1 MLSSLVSSRQWL
13 AGWGIPRRSRIIR
26 SRSPPRSV
34 SSASETNPAE
44 THAASSASN
53 NVLFYPPHSF
63 EMLKEAQQE
72 EASRLGSKSSFD
84 LMFSCVNVGIF
95 TEQVIG
101 TSCSWWFSSFFF
113 CLLSSGSSSYY
124 NCSPFCSTLI
134 PISSSL
140 PFACRRNTTVEISVE
155 NKASP
160 SLLSF
165 SSLCHISFILLDNG
179 SHPAGSGSLGE
190 ADAGPVHLPHRR
202 QLDQR
207 PVRPHW
213 HRDCHHRFRPVWM
226 LRHLQRKPMDAEA
239 GKNL

>member
-1 MLSSLVSSRQWL
+1 MVSRMRHPSPESDHPQPFAAPLCFQRQRDKPSWDTRCFICLEQRSLLSAAFIWNAKRG
-13 AGWGIPRRSRIIR
+13 ATGG
-26 SRSPPRSV
+26 SV
-34 SSASETNPAE
+34 SPRIKELLWFD
-44 THAASSASN
+44 
-53 NVLFYPPHSF
+53 VLVRECRHIHRAGDWH
-63 EMLKEAQQE
+63 LV
-72 EASRLGSKSSFD
+72 L
-84 LMFSCVNVGIF
+84 LMIF
-95 TEQVIG
+95 FFI
-101 TSCSWWFSSFFF
+101 FF

-165 SSLCHISFILLDNG
+165 SSLCHISFIRSDNG

-190 ADAGPVHLPHRR
+190 VDAGPVHLPHRR

-207 PVRPHW
+207 PVRPHR
-213 HRDCHHRFRPVWM
+213 HRDCHHRFWPVWM